1 MLGAALL
8 FAVLLLLRQVWVNRR
23 PGQLFAFWVGWYGLQ
38 RFLIDSVRYGSGDAT
53 VGPFTWNQVS
63 GLVAA
68 VGAAVLIWWLGRR
81 PRRMDPIVAPPKEDD
96 AEIVAE
102 DDGV

>member
-1 MLGAALL
+1 MLLVLRTRWRNRVAGSL
-8 FAVLLLLRQVWVNRR
+8 FFVW
-23 PGQLFAFWVGWYGLQ
+23 AGWYGLQ

-68 VGAAVLIWWLGRR
+68 MAAVVILVWLR
-81 PRRMDPIVAPPKEDD
+81 APPARQSRPDDIQSRSPD
-96 AEIVAE
+96 AE
-102 DDGV
+102 